1 MGGMLRRMAPHSLPR
16 LTLALALA
24 AAAAAAS
31 AECPP
36 AALDVEAE
44 GRLIAAL
51 RAAPNEAAAQEHNAE
66 LWALWTDAPD
76 ARAQELLD
84 SGMSRLR
91 FGDLDNAIRAFDA
104 LVEYCPR
111 YAEGYNQRA
120 FARYL
125 QQDYATALTDL
136 DRALELSPRHVGALS
151 GRALSLIGLG
161 ADRAALD
168 ALEAALALNPH
179 LSERAL
185 VPMLEERLGAEDI

>member
-1 MGGMLRRMAPHSLPR
+1 MTLLTASRILP
-16 LTLALALA
+16 TLALALA
-24 AAAAAAS
+24 VTGTAAPAAT
-31 AECPP
+31 ECPP

-44 GRLIAAL
+44 GRLIASL
-51 RAAPNEAAAQEHNAE
+51 RAASNEDAARRFNAE

-76 ARAQELLD
+76 AHAQELLD

-91 FGDLDNAIRAFDA
+91 FGDLQNAVRAFDA
-104 LVEYCPR
+104 LVAYCPD

-125 QQDYATALTDL
+125 QQDYAPALKDL

-151 GRALSLIGLG
+151 GKALTLIGLG
-161 ADRAALD
+161 EDRAALD

-185 VPMLEERLGAEDI
+185 LPMLEERLGAEDL